1 MKGCDT
7 MKLDSSNLLTVITS
21 GVGTLTAVLSENR
34 IYQIVMAVLGGIGLL
49 LNIAYTIWKWYRTA
63 SKDGKITQ
71 DEIDQVIDDVHDI
84 INKDGD
90 INE

>member
-1 MKGCDT
+1 
-7 MKLDSSNLLTVITS
+7 MKLDSSNILTAITS
-21 GVGTLTAVLSENR
+21 GVGTLTAVLSENKY
-34 IYQIVMAVLGGIGLL
+34 YQITMAVLGGLGLI

-63 SKDGKITQ
+63 SKDGKITH

-90 INE
+90 VNE